1 MSSLKIQISRFP
13 GFRYPN
19 MIRRGKIG
27 ATYFGPRLLQLT
39 KWLFASREDTNFT
52 YDITDASIN
61 YLAHTIANVT
71 HISVAQVIEYINE
84 ARYCTELQGYVISKT
99 LSSEDRERSDAKCQF
114 GRRLGW
120 YAFTRILKP
129 SVIVETGIDKGL
141 GSVLLCYGLLRN
153 REEGFSGKY
162 YGTDINQSAGWLLG
176 PPYKDVGTILYGDS
190 LESLKSFSQS
200 IDLFINDSDHSAEYE
215 YQEYHTIM
223 NKLSPGAVILGDNS
237 HCTNKLS
244 LFSEETQRDFLFF
257 REDPTNHWYPGAGI
271 GISFERDTTPK
282 RCELAQIDGG
292 YSGLHNPNN

>member
-1 MSSLKIQISRFP
+1 MSNLKTAISRIP

-19 MIRRGKIG
+19 MVRRGIGG
-27 ATYFGPRLLQLT
+27 ATYFGPRLLQFT
-39 KWLFASREDTNFT
+39 KWLFASREDTNLT
-52 YDITDASIN
+52 YDLTEASVD
-61 YLAHTIANVT
+61 YLAHSIANVT
-71 HISVAQVIEYINE
+71 HVSFARVIEYFNE
-84 ARYCTELQGYVISKT
+84 ARSCTELQEYVISKT
-99 LSSEDRERSDAKCQF
+99 LASKDRERSDAKCKF

-162 YGTDINQSAGWLLG
+162 YGTDINPSAGWLLG
-176 PPYKDVGTILYGDS
+176 PPYQDVGTILYGDS
-190 LESLKSFSQS
+190 LESLKSFSQP

-215 YQEYHTIM
+215 YEEYKTIV

-244 LFSEETQRDFLFF
+244 LFSEETHRDFLFF
-257 REDPTNHWYPGAGI
+257 REDPINHWYLGGGI
-271 GISFERDTTPK
+271 GISFERDATPK
-282 RCELAQIDGG
+282 RCELARIDGG
-292 YSGLHNPNN
+292 LCRSS